1 MSALPEQNALTA
13 SEWETWLSL
22 PETTRAEFIHGKIYY
37 MASPSRIHQ
46 ALLAR
51 LVVTLTNHIDEK
63 GGSCRVYPAPFSVR
77 LDKEKDNYL
86 EPDISVICDKDKLT
100 DAGCVGAP
108 DWIIEIA
115 SPGDPAHD
123 YVVKLGL
130 YRDAGVR
137 EYWIV
142 NPMDEN
148 VIVYRM
154 DGTDFRLESYT
165 LKDTVSTKILDG
177 LSVDFKQLMGL
188 IDL

>member
-1 MSALPEQNALTA
+1 M
-13 SEWETWLSL
+13 
-22 PETTRAEFIHGKIYY
+22 
-37 MASPSRIHQ
+37 
-46 ALLAR
+46 
-51 LVVTLTNHIDEK
+51 V
-63 GGSCRVYPAPFSVR
+63 
-77 LDKEKDNYL
+77 
-86 EPDISVICDKDKLT
+86 CDKTKLT
-100 DAGCVGAP
+100 DKGCVGAP

-154 DGTDFRLESYT
+154 DGMDFKLESYT

-177 LSVDFKQLMGL
+177 LSVDFKQMMEL